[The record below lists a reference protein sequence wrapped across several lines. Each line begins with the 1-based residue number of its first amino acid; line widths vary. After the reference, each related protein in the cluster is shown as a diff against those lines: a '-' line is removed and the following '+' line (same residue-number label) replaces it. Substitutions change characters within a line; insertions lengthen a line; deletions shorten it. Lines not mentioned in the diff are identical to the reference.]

1 MVLFWSRCC
10 QNRSLTFDIYHQ
22 PLSNV
27 HSVRATTTEKDPA
40 SWNFNPKVIRANTI
54 WYKVTLKPCFKFSDT
69 VWRSNFP
76 SDLTLDIFPQT
87 KGDAF
92 MDIFI
97 TLRQKNQLRMKRD
110 YELEKKMYIFIWMIG
125 VKTSVWAHL
134 FKRSCRPPCT
144 FHFKT
149 VQLPTPCHVHN
160 LYESFS
166 FDFTCSVLPV
176 STTLRFW
183 LVLIPMTIPKVSSRC
198 RVGLVTC

>member
-69 VWRSNFP
+69 VWRSIFP

-97 TLRQKNQLRMKRD
+97 TLHQKKISLEWREVMNWKRKCI
-110 YELEKKMYIFIWMIG
+110 Y
-125 VKTSVWAHL
+125 
-134 FKRSCRPPCT
+134 
-144 FHFKT
+144 
-149 VQLPTPCHVHN
+149 
-160 LYESFS
+160 LYEWSESKLLCGHIYLSAHVDRHALF
-166 FDFTCSVLPV
+166 
-176 STTLRFW
+176 TLRLCNCPHRVTYTTCMKAFH
-183 LVLIPMTIPKVSSRC
+183 LILHAVFYQCLRLWDSGSY
-198 RVGLVTC
+198 